1 MNAQTDHIIAQT
13 QNYADKLISAVY
25 TNPNCYANWLK
36 TLRTLHRH
44 RHSGSFHKE
53 KAKSLISNNVRDAIN
68 SIGGAN
74 DRVFTDIAA
83 NMATDMLYREAS
95 IMIKDKDLNAFKLFN
110 TRECIH
116 ENKQRQQDE
125 YFCSE
130 CGRRWE
136 YET

>member
-1 MNAQTDHIIAQT
+1 MNMQIDYTITQT
-13 QNYADKLISAVY
+13 QNYADKLVSAVY
-25 TNPNCYANWLK
+25 NNPNCYTNWLK

-53 KAKSLISNNVRDAIN
+53 KAKSLIANNVRDAVN
-68 SIGGAN
+68 SLGQAN
-74 DRVFTDIAA
+74 DGVFTEIAA
-83 NMATDMLYREAS
+83 NMATDMLYREAL
-95 IMIKDKDLNAFKLFN
+95 IMIKDRDFNAFKSFN
-110 TRECIH
+110 TRECTH